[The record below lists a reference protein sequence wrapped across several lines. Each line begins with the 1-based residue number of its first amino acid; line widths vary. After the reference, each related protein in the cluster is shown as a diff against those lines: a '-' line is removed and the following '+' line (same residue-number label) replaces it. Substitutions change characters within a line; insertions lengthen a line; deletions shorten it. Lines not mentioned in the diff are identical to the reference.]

1 MYISLDTEVDIRYRF
16 DNMSDTPKNNEWS
29 EREIGALWKREGR
42 NQKYLTGKMKSA
54 DGTEQQVVIFSNKNK
69 TKDNQPDFRVYKS
82 EPRQEA
88 QQEGATQSDSSAEQQ
103 EDLL

>member
-1 MYISLDTEVDIRYRF
+1 MTDT
-16 DNMSDTPKNNEWS
+16 NKTNNEWS

-42 NQKYLTGKMKSA
+42 NQKYLTGKVKDSE
-54 DGTEQQVVIFSNKNK
+54 GNEQQVVIFSNKNK

-82 EPRQEA
+82 VDRSAVAEE
-88 QQEGATQSDSSAEQQ
+88 TVSDSSPDEASDKEQ

>member
-1 MYISLDTEVDIRYRF
+1 
-16 DNMSDTPKNNEWS
+16 MSDTQKTSEWS

-42 NQKYLTGKMKSA
+42 NQKYLTGKMKNA

-82 EPRQEA
+82 EPRGE
-88 QQEGATQSDSSAEQQ
+88 AEQATAETAPAEG

>member
-1 MYISLDTEVDIRYRF
+1 
-16 DNMSDTPKNNEWS
+16 MSDTPKNNEWS
-29 EREIGALWKREGR
+29 EREIGALWKREGK
-42 NQKYLTGKMKSA
+42 NQKYLTGKMKNS

-82 EPRQEA
+82 EPAQATASESSSSSSQE
-88 QQEGATQSDSSAEQQ
+88 Q

>member
-1 MYISLDTEVDIRYRF
+1 
-16 DNMSDTPKNNEWS
+16 MSDTQKTSEWS

-42 NQKYLTGKMKSA
+42 NQKYLTGKLKQA

-82 EPRQEA
+82 EPRPSSKGEELEGQASESQE
-88 QQEGATQSDSSAEQQ
+88 QVSEPQEE
-103 EDLL
+103 EELL

>member
-1 MYISLDTEVDIRYRF
+1 MDTWYRF
-16 DNMSDTPKNNEWS
+16 GSMSDTQKNNEWS

-42 NQKYLTGKMKSA
+42 NQKYLTGKMKNA

-69 TKDNQPDFRVYKS
+69 TKDNQPDSRVYKS
-82 EPRQEA
+82 EPKPEA
-88 QQEGATQSDSSAEQQ
+88 QEVAASSDTAEQ

>member
-1 MYISLDTEVDIRYRF
+1 MTDT
-16 DNMSDTPKNNEWS
+16 NKTNEWS

-42 NQKYLTGKMKSA
+42 NQKYLTGKVKNA

-82 EPRQEA
+82 EPRPEVEA
-88 QQEGATQSDSSAEQQ
+88 VAEGATSSVGEQ

>member
-1 MYISLDTEVDIRYRF
+1 
-16 DNMSDTPKNNEWS
+16 MSDTQKNNEWS

-42 NQKYLTGKMKSA
+42 NQKYLTGKMKNA

-82 EPRQEA
+82 EPREGQQAAVEETA
-88 QQEGATQSDSSAEQQ
+88 SQQEQ

>member
-1 MYISLDTEVDIRYRF
+1 
-16 DNMSDTPKNNEWS
+16 MSDTNKSTSEWS

-42 NQKYLTGKMKSA
+42 NQKYLTGKMKNS
-54 DGTEQQVVIFSNKNK
+54 DGSEQQVVIFSNKNK

-82 EPRQEA
+82 EPRPAAEEGEA
-88 QQEGATQSDSSAEQQ
+88 VASEAEPQ

>member
-1 MYISLDTEVDIRYRF
+1 MLIFLGIMTDT
-16 DNMSDTPKNNEWS
+16 NKTNSEWS

-42 NQKYLTGKMKSA
+42 NQKYLTGKMKGA

-82 EPRQEA
+82 EPRQAEGSEQA
-88 QQEGATQSDSSAEQQ
+88 PEGASEDTPQ